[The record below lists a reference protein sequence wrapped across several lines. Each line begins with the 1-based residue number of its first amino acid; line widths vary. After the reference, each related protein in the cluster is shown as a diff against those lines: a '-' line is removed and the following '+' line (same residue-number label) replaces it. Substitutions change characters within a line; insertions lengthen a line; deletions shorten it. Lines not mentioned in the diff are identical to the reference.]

1 MILEVPSNHSHSV
14 WFCSPPRQPPAVL
27 TAPCLPPAAP
37 PTAGPAAPI
46 PGGAS
51 PALCSTCCK
60 KSPSQHHVMVP
71 TPQAQPYPNTLST
84 PSPPQAAPLP
94 PHSPTPTSHVHPAPP
109 HASPVPVAPPAAP
122 AAAPGAVGSPHPTFV
137 LSPFGSPRRPGG
149 RSVVPS
155 DPTPL
160 DDDGRRRPEPLQ
172 GPGLPRS
179 SLSRSSGRRSPSA
192 LYAEALGENR
202 RCIPGAR
209 TPPGRPPRP
218 VTWLRGSRNAQ
229 CPQRGSAGGLR

>member
-1 MILEVPSNHSHSV
+1 MVLLPTSAAFSRADSSLSASRSSSNCWPRSSDSWRCFSSSVLNVLQEESVPASRYGSN
-14 WFCSPPRQPPAVL
+14 
-27 TAPCLPPAAP
+27 T
-37 PTAGPAAPI
+37 PT
-46 PGGAS
+46 
-51 PALCSTCCK
+51 L
-60 KSPSQHHVMVP
+60 
-71 TPQAQPYPNTLST
+71 PQAQPYPNTLST

-209 TPPGRPPRP
+209 TPPSRPPRP
-218 VTWLRGSRNAQ
+218 VTWPRGSRNAQ
-229 CPQRGSAGGLR
+229 CPQRGSAGGL